1 MTENDNE
8 AVDGAAEIRWASRVP
23 KRKIQQLYETDAK
36 GIYDEDLIDDVG
48 FGLLARCES
57 FITAVEAHRGR
68 AACPRCKTVI
78 PHNWQKAARLL
89 CEGCGWET
97 TWGAYLETIRHK
109 QLSGAEPVIAAMEE
123 YMRGFGAA
131 RSPREK
137 MILIDRLIHSHH
149 WADEGPTRPV
159 AVNLIAGR
167 MGDVVEFLDRL
178 SYGEASTPGI
188 REMREEWRRNI
199 NAAAERWGDERLKR
213 PTSRE

>member
-1 MTENDNE
+1 MPG
-8 AVDGAAEIRWASRVP
+8 DGAADIQWASRVP
-23 KRKIQQLYETDAK
+23 KRKIERLYETDAK

-68 AACPRCKTVI
+68 AACARCATII

-97 TWGAYLETIRHK
+97 TWGAYFKTMQHR
-109 QLSGAEPVIAAMEE
+109 QLSGAEPVITAMEE
-123 YMRGFGAA
+123 YMRGFRVA
-131 RSPREK
+131 RSSQEK

-149 WADEGPTRPV
+149 WADDGPTRPV
-159 AVNLIAGR
+159 AVNLIEGR
-167 MGDVVEFLDRL
+167 MHDVVDFLDGL
-178 SYGEASTPGI
+178 SYGGPSTPGT
-188 REMREEWRRNI
+188 RKMREEWRRNV

-213 PTSRE
+213 P